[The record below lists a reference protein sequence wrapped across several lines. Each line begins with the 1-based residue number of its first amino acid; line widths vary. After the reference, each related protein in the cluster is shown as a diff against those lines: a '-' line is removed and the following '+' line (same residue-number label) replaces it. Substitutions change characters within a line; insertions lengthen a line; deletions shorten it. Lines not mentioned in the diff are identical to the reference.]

1 MTGALIQ
8 LVAKGLQDIFITQD
22 PQITYFKIVYRRHT
36 NFSMETIT
44 QKFNHMPN
52 FGKKSSC
59 TIAQNGDLMGKTWLV
74 VTLPEIKQSLLTIDN
89 NSDPYLKFA
98 WVKKIGYALIKT
110 VEIEIGGQLID
121 RQYGDWLNILCEL
134 FCPKELEKSNNN
146 MIGNIDDLIEFSET
160 KKSYT
165 LYIPLQFWFCK
176 NPNLALPILCLHH
189 TDVKI
194 NIELSDIEN
203 CFIQT
208 PTNYFQVIDNVCP
221 FKFGEYIEQNVN
233 GNIAAG
239 RFCDFI
245 PSPNAISGGYI
256 LYSKITRNDFL
267 SPYNTPITL
276 TITDYFNKYPDYI
289 VRSRDST
296 NFCLPNFNNKPK
308 KYNKI
313 DTSNINIQDC
323 YLLVN
328 YIYLDNDERNRFV
341 QNKHEY
347 LIDQLQIFNSQY
359 ISASNY
365 IANTDS
371 INPVK
376 FMTWHIQKEY
386 LLDNNNNDLFNYTD
400 DYYYKKINGKYVQM
414 GKSLVLNES
423 ILYNGYDRITDRDSM
438 YFNYLQPYQHFI
450 KTPTP
455 GINVYSYSLHPNEF
469 QPMGSC
475 NMSFINNTD
484 IKLKLK
490 SLINDNN
497 AALFSGFIQNYNIL
511 RIMDGISGLVF
522 VR

>member
-8 LVAKGLQDIFITQD
+8 LVAKGIQDIFITQD

-36 NFSMETIT
+36 NFSMESIV

-59 TIAQNGDLMGKTWLV
+59 TISQNGDLIGKTWLV
-74 VTLPEIKQSLLTIDN
+74 VTLPEIKQSLLDIDN
-89 NSDPYLKFA
+89 NADPYLKFA

-110 VEIEIGGQLID
+110 IEIEIGGQLID
-121 RQYGDWLNILCEL
+121 RHYGDWLNVVFEL
-134 FCPKELEKSNNN
+134 FCPKELEKSNDK
-146 MIGNIDDLIEFSET
+146 MIGNIDDLIEFSNT

-165 LYIPLQFWFCK
+165 LYIPLQFWFCR

-194 NIELSDIEN
+194 NLELSDIN
-203 CFIQT
+203 SCFIQT
-208 PTNYFQVIDNVCP
+208 PTHYIRVQDNICT

-233 GNIAAG
+233 GRIAAG

-245 PSPNAISGGYI
+245 PFLSTAGGLL
-256 LYSKITRNDFL
+256 LYSKITRDDFL
-267 SPYNTPITL
+267 SPVDNEITINL
-276 TITDYFNKYPDYI
+276 TNYLNNYSNYI
-289 VRSRDST
+289 IRSRDST
-296 NFCLPNFNNKPK
+296 NFCLPNYINKPK
-308 KYNKI
+308 IYNKI

-347 LIDQLQIFNSQY
+347 LIDQLHIFNPQY
-359 ISASNY
+359 ISATNY
-365 IANTDS
+365 IANADS
-371 INPVK
+371 INPAK
-376 FMTWHIQKEY
+376 FISWHTQQQY

-414 GKSLVLNES
+414 GKSLVINES
-423 ILYNGYDRITDRDSM
+423 LIYNGYDRITERDSM

-455 GINVYSYSLHPNEF
+455 GINVYSYSLTPKEL
-469 QPMGSC
+469 QPTGSC
-475 NMSFINNTD
+475 NMSFINNTE

-490 SLINDNN
+490 SLINENNN
-497 AALFSGFIQNYNIL
+497 ALFCGFTQSYNIL